1 MKLIGYHKTL
11 CAVEDWQFGTKSIF
25 KVAKTNMF
33 YMLNSDVIVRRVQRV
48 NPLNA
53 VYNDPLNAA
62 YDDVR
67 MGVYAEVIA
76 D

>member
-11 CAVEDWQFGTKSIF
+11 CAVEDWQFGAKSIF

-53 VYNDPLNAA
+53 VYND
-62 YDDVR
+62 VR